1 MTEDNVDF
9 SLLLDL
15 AKDSNNRLRKMEEDI
30 KDLKGDQIII
40 REDINGVRGDLIR
53 HERAFAVLESDIDRI
68 KTRLDLSD

>member
-1 MTEDNVDF
+1 
-9 SLLLDL
+9 
-15 AKDSNNRLRKMEEDI
+15 MEEDI
-30 KDLKGDQIII
+30 KDLKGGQIII